1 MIVVGDCSIARENG
15 VFAQKSADQELTIK
29 TFAKGIIIAGKDSSG
44 NVLVIHCA
52 SGANNV
58 VITGKSG
65 FGYADIGR
73 AWPAL

>member
-1 MIVVGDCSIARENG
+1 MYNDNSHI
-15 VFAQKSADQELTIK
+15 
-29 TFAKGIIIAGKDSSG
+29 GIIVGKDSSG

-65 FGYADIGR
+65 FGYAVR
-73 AWPAL
+73 PNFY

>member
-1 MIVVGDCSIARENG
+1 MASVKPGDLALYNDNSHIG
-15 VFAQKSADQELTIK
+15 
-29 TFAKGIIIAGKDSSG
+29 IIAGKDSSG

-65 FGYADIGR
+65 FGYAVR
-73 AWPAL
+73 PNFY